1 VVDITY
7 PHTSIKIEYNFNKVH
22 RYITNGRLKMQKKQ
36 LPKGPCKDPDIFAT
50 LTCPQSYR
58 PFYFNAVINKNT
70 KTKEEKFY
78 KIVLKSKTLKENIH
92 KIKRVTS
99 VIFI

>member
-36 LPKGPCKDPDIFAT
+36 QLPKGPCKDPDIFVT
-50 LTCPQSYR
+50 LSCSQFYR

-70 KTKEEKFY
+70 KNETGK
-78 KIVLKSKTLKENIH
+78 VL
-92 KIKRVTS
+92 
-99 VIFI
+99 